1 MQLSSLSYYLIAK
14 TNSLFLS
21 PSREYAG
28 SGIAKTAI
36 EEAFPDWEREV
47 GILASTGRQAYC
59 SRITGK
65 AFSGKRIFTEELPTM
80 R

>member
-1 MQLSSLSYYLIAK
+1 MAK
-14 TNSLFLS
+14 TNSLFLG

-28 SGIAKTAI
+28 SGIPKTAI

-47 GILASTGRQAYC
+47 GILASTGRQVLLLPDH
-59 SRITGK
+59 
-65 AFSGKRIFTEELPTM
+65 GKRLFPQAHFYGILPTI

>member
-1 MQLSSLSYYLIAK
+1 VQLSSRSYYLIAK
-14 TNSLFLS
+14 TNS
-21 PSREYAG
+21 REYAG
-28 SGIAKTAI
+28 SGIPKTAI

-59 SRITGK
+59 SWITGK
-65 AFSGKRIFTEELPTM
+65 AFSLKRIFTEELPTM

>member
-1 MQLSSLSYYLIAK
+1 VQLSSLSYYLIAK

-28 SGIAKTAI
+28 SGIPKTAI

-47 GILASTGRQAYC
+47 GILASTGRQVLLLPDHGKSL
-59 SRITGK
+59 SR
-65 AFSGKRIFTEELPTM
+65 KRIFAEELPTI